1 MNKKIGTKIIHSAL
15 AISLFSTGILGAS
28 QAVHADST
36 PTITYYNANSQKIGS
51 GKLNGNNDVKINND
65 SIGLDKN
72 YQVANQTSTNAKTTD
87 DANKDVANGK
97 SPATINS
104 NVDNGAVTVTPAN
117 GASDDKSN
125 DGSSSSESLQTIQ
138 YVNDKD
144 NIVGSQVFAGRN
156 NDKLDPSLIKVPTGY
171 KLADK
176 SQLPTKFTGINT
188 ITQVKVTTD
197 SNNNLQNKKKLSI
210 IDSTSGKVLTTVDA
224 DANKISQLST
234 DSNKLKDQLND
245 IKSNLIP
252 DNYALDVVNNKAVIL
267 SNTDSGTVDVLV
279 HSNMKTTTDN
289 MKNGD
294 IDTTQGN
301 ADLNKIYTKLDNIDS
316 TLQQI
321 NGKVA
326 SSSNS
331 SSSSTNSSTSSSS
344 NASSHNTSSNSS
356 ANNSKQNN
364 SGNQTQTSQSS
375 SQPATNN
382 GDTSNTSNTGNN
394 SGSGTST
401 TSGGNNEA
409 QPNQSNTG
417 NNGGSSTGGP
427 TSSNSQPES
436 QGTQSQATA
445 NSSNSS
451 SDNANS
457 GLQNQDGHT
466 IITQSQGQPD
476 NMEWRNTVRFI
487 TKNGKMVSRGDVVF
501 NRNGQQVPVQVPT
514 SFKAVNPQDLIT
526 FTQNGQVKDVQVE
539 PDMNAQ
545 SQNTGGNNNS
555 TDGVNGDGSD
565 GEATPNTS
573 GSNSLLPQTGTKG
586 HWLINAL
593 HSAGH
598 MLSGT
603 INLFKAL

>member
-1 MNKKIGTKIIHSAL
+1 MNKRIGTKIIHSAL
-15 AISLFSTGILGAS
+15 AISLFSTSILGAS

-36 PTITYYNANSQKIGS
+36 PIITYYNADGQKIGS
-51 GKLNGNNDVKINND
+51 GKLNGNNDVKVNND
-65 SIGLDKN
+65 SIELDKN
-72 YQVANQTSTNAKTTD
+72 YQVANQTSTNAKTTE
-87 DANKDVANGK
+87 DANKDATNGK

-104 NVDNGAVTVTPAN
+104 NVDNGAVTVTPSN
-117 GASDDKSN
+117 GASDDKAN
-125 DGSSSSESLQTIQ
+125 DGSTASESLQTIQ
-138 YVNDKD
+138 YVNDKG

-171 KLADK
+171 KLVDK

-210 IDSTSGKVLTTVDA
+210 IDSTSGKVLRTVDV

-234 DSNKLKDQLND
+234 DFNKLKDQLSD

-252 DNYALDVVNNKAVIL
+252 DNYALDVANNKAVIL

-326 SSSNS
+326 SSSS
-331 SSSSTNSSTSSSS
+331 SSSPSSSSTLSS
-344 NASSHNTSSNSS
+344 NASHNTSSTSNSS
-356 ANNSKQNN
+356 ANDSSKQSS

-375 SQPATNN
+375 SQPVANN
-382 GDTSNTSNTGNN
+382 GDASNTSSTGNN
-394 SGSGTST
+394 SGSGAST
-401 TSGGNNEA
+401 TSGENNKT
-409 QPNQSNTG
+409 QSNTG
-417 NNGGSSTGGP
+417 NNGGGSTGGS
-427 TSSNSQPES
+427 TSTNSQPDS
-436 QGTQSQATA
+436 QSTQNQAA
-445 NSSNSS
+445 INSSNSS

-457 GLQNQDGHT
+457 KLQNQDGHT

-545 SQNTGGNNNS
+545 SQNTGDNNNS
-555 TDGVNGDGSD
+555 ADGINGDGSD

-586 HWLINAL
+586 HWSINVL

-603 INLFKAL
+603 INLFKTL